1 MTLKEAA
8 RLMGFGG
15 DKKGAESLRSTIN
28 AGTVKCETLNR
39 EQHVFSKLDFPE
51 AVWDQ
56 LS

>member
-15 DKKGAESLRSTIN
+15 DKKGAQRLRAAIN
-28 AGTVKCETLNR
+28 AGTVKEETLNR
-39 EQHVFSKLDFPE
+39 EQHVFSKHDFPRE
-51 AVWDQ
+51 AWDQ